1 MYLFLGNGIP
11 NIGGSEIMVLSPGQI
26 ILVFFIVAAFFSIS
40 FLIFSCECINHYFQ
54 KRSFIKRSGTKSKK
68 LKKSSKKKQNKASY
82 CTVAPSNVTKNYKIL
97 RTLYDSIHDWI
108 NSTEKNVPQIFFI
121 PTRQKIHIGDN

>member
-1 MYLFLGNGIP
+1 
-11 NIGGSEIMVLSPGQI
+11 MVLSPGQI

-40 FLIFSCECINHYFQ
+40 FLIFSCECINYYFR
-54 KRSFIKRSGTKSKK
+54 KRYFIKRSTKTIK
-68 LKKSSKKKQNKASY
+68 LKKSSKKKQIKASY

-108 NSTEKNVPQIFFI
+108 NTKY
-121 PTRQKIHIGDN
+121 